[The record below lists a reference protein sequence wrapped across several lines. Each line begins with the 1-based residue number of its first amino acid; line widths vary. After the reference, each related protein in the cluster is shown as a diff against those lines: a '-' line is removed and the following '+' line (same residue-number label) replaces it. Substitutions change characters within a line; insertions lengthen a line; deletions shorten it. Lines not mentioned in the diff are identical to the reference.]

1 MGRSPVH
8 KPTSNLRCGLLLV
21 CLGCMSH
28 ALIASGYNQWRGHN
42 ILPQVG
48 QAGTTVEV
56 TLTAH
61 HMADPLDIIVYEDP
75 KKTITCAGF
84 KRAKDAWDYRINKP
98 RKPQKGEDVWKLKLK
113 IAKNARL
120 GEHQFRILAKDGLS
134 ELLTFW
140 VTPYK
145 VVPEMHA
152 FDDNVRDAGRNDSP
166 EHAQKLSLPCT
177 VSGYLPSGPPQDHD
191 FYKVSLKKG
200 QRLTA
205 EVVSARLGTHHD
217 SGLTDAALEV
227 TGPGPNGPR
236 VARCDDTDL
245 YAQDPVISFVAAA
258 DGEYFIHTRQ
268 QMDYE
273 TVVRHY
279 LLHVG
284 VFSRPTIFFPL
295 GGPTGS
301 KLKTIAMGDPLG
313 KRIIEVTL
321 PKEPGFVP
329 IRTQA
334 KGDAVQPEPNHLRAA
349 AMANVIEGRDS
360 QLTTHKGDLPI
371 AFNGIIRK
379 DGEVDQFQFS
389 AKAGTRWRVR
399 VFAAGLG
406 SSLDSKISIRAA
418 KGTDDTQVYEAD
430 DTSWEGL
437 DKIGNAL
444 RHQVRDRL
452 DSVMMFEPT
461 VDGDYILSIEDTR
474 RQSSEAHV
482 YRVEL
487 QEHVERV
494 MLTFPALPSLSLLV
508 RDRLE
513 FRPGNFS
520 AYRISVVSGFGTRHK
535 GPFTLKAT
543 GLPKGVKMHAGRIN
557 AGMTSIP
564 VVFECAAKLKPAAG
578 FCDFQVVADDN
589 TTITSG
595 FIANQPSTDR
605 RGGYAMKFNL
615 SRKAAW
621 SILEPAAFSVT
632 LGQPTTALPKNGEVS
647 LPVTVKRE
655 PGFDGAVYL
664 EMEWLL
670 VNVQKQPP
678 LIIEKGQTKGEYKLI
693 ARPNAANQ
701 TFHVAIVGRE
711 YNEAGSVRTG
721 AGLTYVS
728 SNLVELE
735 IADPYL
741 EVDVQRAA
749 IERGKDGK
757 IRCALVSKRK
767 LPGPAKARLGR
778 LPTGVTLIEPL
789 PTIRPGDKEVV
800 FKIRS
805 TMDALEGQYKQIFC
819 EVTIME
825 KGQQIRQ
832 QSGSGVLRVDPVRK

>member
-1 MGRSPVH
+1 MWRSSAR
-8 KPTSNLRCGLLLV
+8 TIRLGLLLA
-21 CLGCMSH
+21 CLGCIGH
-28 ALIASGYNQWRGHN
+28 ALVACGYNQWRGHN

-75 KKTITCAGF
+75 NKTITCAGF
-84 KRAKDAWDYRINKP
+84 ERLKENWEYRTNKP
-98 RKPQKGEDVWKLKLK
+98 RKPAKNEDVFKLKLK

-140 VTPYK
+140 VTPYN
-145 VVPEMHA
+145 VIAETHA
-152 FDDNVRDAGRNDSP
+152 FDDNARDAGRNDTP
-166 EHAQKLSLPCT
+166 AHAQELPLPCT

-191 FYKVSLKKG
+191 FYKVTLKKG

-217 SGLTDAALEV
+217 GGLTDAALEV
-227 TGPGPNGPR
+227 TGPGPDGPR

-245 YAQDPVISFVAAA
+245 YAQDPMVSFVAPA
-258 DGEYFIHTRQ
+258 DGAYFIHSRQ

-273 TVVRHY
+273 TSVRHY

-284 VFSRPTIFFPL
+284 VFSRPTLFFPL

-301 KLKTIAMGDPLG
+301 KLKTIALGDPLG

-321 PKEPGFVP
+321 PKQPGFVP
-329 IRTQA
+329 ITTKA
-334 KGDAVQPEPNHLRAA
+334 KGDAVQPEPNRLRAA
-349 AMANVIEGRDS
+349 AMPNVIEAKEG
-360 QLTTHKGDLPI
+360 QLTTHKGDLPV

-379 DGEVDQFQFS
+379 DGERDEFQFS
-389 AKAGTRWRVR
+389 AKAGSRWRVR

-406 SSLDSKISIRAA
+406 SPLDSKISIRAA
-418 KGTDDTQVYEAD
+418 KGTDDPRVYEAD

-444 RHQVRDRL
+444 RHQVRERL
-452 DSVMMFEPT
+452 DSVMMFEPN
-461 VDGDYILSIEDTR
+461 VDGDYILTIEDTR
-474 RQSSEAHV
+474 RQSSEGHV

-487 QEHVERV
+487 QQHVERV
-494 MLTFPALPSLSLLV
+494 MLTFPAHPSLPLLV

-513 FRPGNFS
+513 FRPGNSS
-520 AYRISVVSGFGTRHK
+520 AYRISLVSGFGTRHK

-543 GLPKGVKMHAGRIN
+543 GLPKGVKMHAAKIN

-564 VVFECAAKLKPAAG
+564 VVFECAAKLKPSAG
-578 FCDFQVVADDN
+578 FCDFHVVADDK
-589 TTITSG
+589 TSIASG
-595 FIANQPSTDR
+595 FVANQPSTDR

-615 SRKAAW
+615 SRQAAW
-621 SILEPAAFSVT
+621 SILEPAKFSVS

-655 PGFDGAVYL
+655 KGFDGAIYL
-664 EMEWLL
+664 QMEWLL
-670 VNVQKQPP
+670 ANVSKQPP

-693 ARPNAANQ
+693 ARPNAAEQ
-701 TFHVAIVGRE
+701 KFHVAIVGRE
-711 YNEAGSVRTG
+711 NEGGEIRTG
-721 AGLTYVS
+721 AGVTYVS

-749 IERGKDGK
+749 IERGKDGE
-757 IRCALVSKRK
+757 IRCALVNKRK

-778 LPTGVTLIEPL
+778 LPTGVTLMEPL
-789 PTIRPGDKEVV
+789 PTIKPGDKEVV

-825 KGQQIRQ
+825 KGQEIRQ